1 MKGLLNKAGRNVPV
15 RFFGS
20 AINRRKLGTMLL
32 GGVLSASL
40 LLASSTVFAELTTIE
55 LSPLVAKST
64 YIAPLDKNKEIGVV
78 LAVPS
83 SDLEGLKTMVKHV
96 STSGDPLFHKYLTA
110 QEFAERFGGNQAD
123 YTALKNW
130 ATANGLVIS
139 QESIGRLGLT
149 VRGSVLKF
157 ETLFK
162 TQLNTYRASDGES
175 FYSAST
181 KPTVPAEISSKVS
194 GVIGL
199 TSSKAR
205 APLAKVVKALGE
217 EPAPHSATIRTDSA
231 GGTGPGGTYSCVDLR
246 AAYQMPQW
254 GSREKGMIV
263 GVFEQGYYNPADVK
277 KYFTTFGIP
286 KTVKQNAISVDGS
299 PVTVEGE
306 IEVEAC
312 LDLDMIVG
320 MNPSISE
327 VKVYIDDY
335 THDPFDV
342 AMVDAFAAM
351 ADDTTPCQV
360 VSVSYGQD
368 EGYFGSSAESAED
381 SYTLQLAIEG
391 ITVFA
396 SSGDSGAYG
405 NGYYYPYNV
414 SCPAVDPYV
423 TGVGGTTLFTIFGNN
438 YYSENAWNELPNF
451 GATGGGVSTYWGLP
465 YYQDSLVGGTG
476 YVTANG
482 GSSTYRNVPDV
493 AAVGDPLTGVGVY
506 VSDQGGWLQV
516 GGTSAS
522 SPIWAGYVTNINAA
536 FYSSGLGHLGYFNPI
551 LYSVG
556 TQEIGY
562 GYPASWLF
570 DIVTGS
576 NGNAVYY
583 GYPGYT
589 NGPGYSN
596 TTGNGSIWGGGF
608 ALQLLI
614 SGTQAGT
621 RPGGFNVSVKG
632 VPKATSTTIQWSP
645 ASTGASGYAIGLY
658 QYGYGAYYVTHAFL
672 AGPTAKTHTF
682 TGLTP
687 NTAYWVYMW
696 GYNASGGS
704 PDAYTS
710 WTTATN

>member
-1 MKGLLNKAGRNVPV
+1 MKGLLNKAGRNAPA

-32 GGVLSASL
+32 GGLVSASL
-40 LLASSTVFAELTTIE
+40 LLTSGAVFAELTTIE

-64 YIAPLDKNKEIGVV
+64 YIAPVDKNKEIGVV
-78 LAVPS
+78 LALPS
-83 SDLEGLKTMVKHV
+83 SDPEGLKAMVKHV

-110 QEFAERFGGNQAD
+110 QEFAERFGGKQAD
-123 YTALKNW
+123 YTTLKNW

-162 TQLNTYRASDGES
+162 TQLNTYRASDGET
-175 FYSAST
+175 FYSASI

-205 APLAKVVKALGE
+205 APLTKVVKALGE

-246 AAYQMPQW
+246 SAYQMPAW
-254 GSREKGMIV
+254 GNRETGMIV
-263 GVFEQGYYNPADVK
+263 GVFEQGSYNHNDVT

-286 KTVKQNAISVDGS
+286 TTVKQKGVSVDGS
-299 PVTVEGE
+299 PITKEE
-306 IEVEAC
+306 AIEVEAC

-335 THDPFDV
+335 NYDPFDV

-368 EGYFGSSAESAED
+368 EGYFGSSAEAAED

-405 NGYYYPYNV
+405 NGYYTPYNV

-465 YYQDSLVGGTG
+465 YYQNSLVGGTG

-482 GSSTYRNVPDV
+482 GSSTHRNVPDV
-493 AAVGDPLTGVGVY
+493 AAVADPLTGVGVY

-536 FYSSGLGHLGYFNPI
+536 FYSSGLGNLGYFNPI

-556 TQEIGY
+556 THELGY
-562 GYPASWLF
+562 GDPAGWLF
-570 DIVTGS
+570 DIITGS

-589 NGPGYSN
+589 NGSGYDN

-621 RPGGFNVSVKG
+621 PPGAFNVSVKG
-632 VPKATSTTIQWSP
+632 TPTATSTTIQWSP
-645 ASTGASGYAIGLY
+645 ASTDASGYAIGLY
-658 QYGYGAYYVTHAFL
+658 QYGYGVYYVTHAFL
-672 AGPTAKTHTF
+672 AGPTVKTHTF
-682 TGLTP
+682 KGLTP

-696 GYNASGGS
+696 GYNTSGGS
-704 PDAYTS
+704 PYAYTS
-710 WTTATN
+710 WTTAN